1 MHTLTLVGRITRD
14 AELRYTN
21 EDAKQVCN
29 FNMAVDDGFGD
40 NKKTIWFRCSL
51 WGKRAESL
59 NQYLTKGQQVV
70 VIGRLSHDEGNP
82 RTWIKDGE
90 THASFEM
97 FVSDLKLVGGKKAE
111 QSSGDFEEELP
122 F

>member
-1 MHTLTLVGRITRD
+1 
-14 AELRYTN
+14 
-21 EDAKQVCN
+21 
-29 FNMAVDDGFGD
+29 MAVDDGFGD

>member
-1 MHTLTLVGRITRD
+1 MHTLTLVGRVTKD
-14 AELRYTN
+14 AELRFN
-21 EDAKQVCN
+21 ADGKQVSN
-29 FNMAVDDGFGD
+29 FSLAVDDGYGD

-82 RTWIKDGE
+82 RTWTGKDG
-90 THASFEM
+90 TTNASFEI
-97 FVSDLKLVGGKKAE
+97 FVTDLKLVGGKKSE
-111 QSSGDFEEELP
+111 SVDESYF
-122 F
+122 

>member
-1 MHTLTLVGRITRD
+1 MNILTLVGRVTKD
-14 AELRYTN
+14 AELRFN
-21 EDAKQVCN
+21 SDGKQVSN
-29 FNMAVDDGFGD
+29 FSLAIDDGYGD

-82 RTWIKDGE
+82 RTWEKDGV
-90 THASFEM
+90 THASFEAY
-97 FVSDLKLVGGKKAE
+97 VTDLKLVGGGKK
-111 QSSGDFEEELP
+111 QEEEEY